1 VPWYTSAR
9 MKLVHAA
16 DLHIDSALHGLTRYE
31 SAPADEIRGATRRA
45 FVNLVGLCL
54 EERAGLLVI
63 AGDLFDGDWR
73 DVSTG
78 LFFAAQLSKLCEAGV
93 EVAWIRGNHDAVSQI
108 RRSVRLP
115 ERVMELAADRA
126 ETRVLERLGVAVH
139 GRSFAKRDVTED
151 LAAGYPERIAG
162 ALNLGLLHTALEGR
176 SGHDRYAP
184 CRVETLVNRGYEY
197 WALGHVHQ
205 REQVHVDPYV
215 VFSGN
220 LQGRHAR
227 ELGEKG
233 ATLVS
238 YEGDRVTSVEHRAL
252 DVVRW
257 AELSLDVSGAQNV
270 DDVLGL
276 ASRALSS
283 AAEAAQGRL
292 LAFRVKLTGHSDVD
306 AQLRAHRSRLVEE
319 LCSLSYEVSAG
330 AWLEKL
336 VIQSGPRE
344 RQAPLGDD
352 ALAEID
358 RALGVLLDREAYA
371 DLGDYLG
378 DLSKKLPAEVLEQV
392 PELSAPSAELCAE
405 LGSDVRSLLR
415 ERLGA
420 GQGEA

>member
-1 VPWYTSAR
+1 

-16 DLHIDSALHGLTRYE
+16 DLHIDSALGGLTRYE
-31 SAPADEIRGATRRA
+31 SAPVDEIRGATRRA
-45 FVNLVGLCL
+45 FVNLVNLCL
-54 EERAGLLVI
+54 EERAALLVI

-93 EVAWIRGNHDAVSQI
+93 KVAWIRGNHDAVSQI

-115 ERVMELAADRA
+115 EAVIELASDRA
-126 ETRVLERLGVAVH
+126 ETRTFEDLGVAVH
-139 GRSFAKRDVTED
+139 GQSFAKRDVTED
-151 LAAGYPERIAG
+151 LAAAYPERVAG
-162 ALNLGLLHTALEGR
+162 ALNVGLLHTALEGR
-176 SGHDRYAP
+176 AGHDRYAP

-205 REQVHVDPYV
+205 RELVHREPFI
-215 VFSGN
+215 VFPGN

-238 YEGDRVTSVEHRAL
+238 FEGDRISAVEHRPL

-257 AELSLDVSGAQNV
+257 DELLVDASDLHHLDDVRARCQAELT
-270 DDVLGL
+270 
-276 ASRALSS
+276 R

-292 LAFRVKLTGHSDVD
+292 LAFRVKLQGSTALD
-306 AQLRAHRSRLVEE
+306 AQLRARRDE
-319 LCSLSYEVSAG
+319 LREDLYGYSYSVPGAG

-336 VIQSGPRE
+336 KVDTRPLE
-344 RQAPLGDD
+344 RDAPIGDD

-358 RALGVLLDREAYA
+358 RALAELLQGSAAEGYSEHFSE
-371 DLGDYLG
+371 
-378 DLSKKLPAEVLEQV
+378 LSKKLPVEVLDQV
-392 PELSAPSAELCAE
+392 PELRAVSAELATE
-405 LGSDVRSLLR
+405 LMNDVRSLLR
-415 ERLGA
+415 ERLAA
-420 GQGEA
+420 GQDGA

>member
-1 VPWYTSAR
+1 

-16 DLHIDSALHGLTRYE
+16 DLHLDSALGGLTRYE

-45 FVNLVGLCL
+45 FSNLVSLCL
-54 EERAGLLVI
+54 EERAALLLI

-73 DVSTG
+73 DISTG
-78 LFFAAQLSKLCEAGV
+78 LFFAKELSKLCQAGV
-93 EVAWIRGNHDAVSQI
+93 RVVWIRGNHDAVSQI

-115 ERVMELAADRA
+115 EPVIELVSDRA
-126 ETRVLERLGVAVH
+126 ETRTFEDLGVAVH

-151 LAAGYPERIAG
+151 LAASYPERVAG
-162 ALNLGLLHTALEGR
+162 ALNVGLLHTALEGR

-205 REQVHVDPYV
+205 REVVHVEPYV
-215 VFSGN
+215 VFPGN

-233 ATLVS
+233 ATLVTF
-238 YEGDRVTSVEHRAL
+238 EGDRISAVEPRAL

-257 AELSLDVSGAQNV
+257 AELSLQVGAAQTL

-276 ASRALSS
+276 AQSELAR
-283 AAEAAQGRL
+283 AAEGAQGRL
-292 LAFRVKLTGHSDVD
+292 LAFRVKLVGATELD
-306 AQLRAHRSRLVEE
+306 AQLRARRDQLTEE
-319 LCSLSYEVSAG
+319 LCSLSYGVGGAG

-336 VIQSGPRE
+336 LVQTEPLLQGT
-344 RQAPLGDD
+344 PLGDD

-358 RALGVLLDREAYA
+358 RALADLLDAGAAET
-371 DLGDYLG
+371 LGDYLG
-378 DLSKKLPAEVLEQV
+378 DLSKKLPA
-392 PELSAPSAELCAE
+392 
-405 LGSDVRSLLR
+405 
-415 ERLGA
+415 
-420 GQGEA
+420 

>member
-1 VPWYTSAR
+1 

-16 DLHIDSALHGLTRYE
+16 DLHLDSALAGLTRYE

-45 FVNLVGLCL
+45 FSNLVSLCL
-54 EERAGLLVI
+54 EERAALLLI

-73 DVSTG
+73 DISTG
-78 LFFAAQLSKLCEAGV
+78 LFFAKELSKLCQAGV
-93 EVAWIRGNHDAVSQI
+93 RVVWIRGNHDAVSQI

-115 ERVMELAADRA
+115 EPVIELVSDRA
-126 ETRVLERLGVAVH
+126 ETRTFEDLGVAVH

-151 LAAGYPERIAG
+151 LAASYPDRVAG
-162 ALNLGLLHTALEGR
+162 ALNVGLLHTALEGR

-205 REQVHVDPYV
+205 REVVHVEPYV
-215 VFSGN
+215 VFPGN

-238 YEGDRVTSVEHRAL
+238 FEGDRISAVEHRAL

-257 AELSLDVSGAQNV
+257 AELSVSVSGAQHL
-270 DDVLGL
+270 DDV
-276 ASRALSS
+276 RAACQSELTL

-292 LAFRVKLTGHSDVD
+292 LAFRVKLHGATELD
-306 AQLRAHRSRLVEE
+306 AQLRARHDE
-319 LCSLSYEVSAG
+319 LREDLYGFSYGVGGAG

-336 VIQSGPRE
+336 QVSTQPLTRDV
-344 RQAPLGDD
+344 PLGDD

-358 RALGVLLDREAYA
+358 RALAELLQGGSAEIYGEQLS
-371 DLGDYLG
+371 DLA
-378 DLSKKLPAEVLEQV
+378 KKLPAEVLEQV
-392 PELSAPSAELCAE
+392 PELRSVSPELAAELMT
-405 LGSDVRSLLR
+405 DVRSLLR
-415 ERLGA
+415 ERLAA
-420 GQGEA
+420 GQDGA

>member
-1 VPWYTSAR
+1 

-16 DLHIDSALHGLTRYE
+16 DLHLDSALSGLTRYE

-45 FVNLVGLCL
+45 FGNLVSLCL

-93 EVAWIRGNHDAVSQI
+93 RVAWIRGNHDAVSQI

-115 ERVMELAADRA
+115 EPVIELSSDRA
-126 ETRVLERLGVAVH
+126 ETHIFEDLGVAVH
-139 GRSFAKRDVTED
+139 GQSFAKRDVTDD
-151 LAAGYPERIAG
+151 LAAHYPERVAG
-162 ALNLGLLHTALEGR
+162 ALNVGLLHTALEGR
-176 SGHDRYAP
+176 AGHDRYAP

-205 REQVHVDPYV
+205 REVVHREPYV
-215 VFSGN
+215 VFPGN

-238 YEGDRVTSVEHRAL
+238 FEGDRISAVEHRSL

-257 AELSLDVSGAQNV
+257 AELSVSVSGAQHV
-270 DDVLGL
+270 DDV
-276 ASRALSS
+276 RAACQLELTR

-292 LAFRVKLTGHSDVD
+292 LAFRVKLHGATELD
-306 AQLRAHRSRLVEE
+306 APLRARRDE
-319 LCSLSYEVSAG
+319 LREDLYGFSYSVGGAG

-336 VIQSGPRE
+336 KIDTQ
-344 RQAPLGDD
+344 PLLRDHSVGDD

-358 RALGVLLDREAYA
+358 RALAELLQGGAAEGYGEHFS
-371 DLGDYLG
+371 DLA
-378 DLSKKLPAEVLEQV
+378 KKLPIEVLDQV
-392 PELSAPSAELCAE
+392 PELRGVSAELSAE
-405 LGSDVRSLLR
+405 LLTDVRSLLR
-415 ERLGA
+415 ERLAA
-420 GQGEA
+420 GQDGA

>member
-1 VPWYTSAR
+1 

-16 DLHIDSALHGLTRYE
+16 DLHLDSALHGLSRYE

-45 FVNLVGLCL
+45 FVNLVDLCL

-63 AGDLFDGDWR
+63 SGDLFDGDWR

-78 LFFAAQLSKLCEAGV
+78 LFFAAQLSKLCEAKV
-93 EVAWIRGNHDAVSQI
+93 RVVWIRGNHDAISQI

-115 ERVMELAADRA
+115 ESVIELSHERA
-126 ETRVLERLGVAVH
+126 ETRVLEELGVAVH
-139 GRSFAKRDVTED
+139 GQSFARRDVSED

-162 ALNLGLLHTALEGR
+162 ALNVGLLHTALEGR
-176 SGHDRYAP
+176 TGHDRYAP

-205 REQVHVDPYV
+205 REVVHREPYV
-215 VFSGN
+215 VFPGN

-233 ATLVS
+233 ATLVTF
-238 YEGDRVTSVEHRAL
+238 EGDRISSVEPRAL

-257 AELSLDVSGAQNV
+257 AELAVPMTGESSLEDALGAVQV
-270 DDVLGL
+270 
-276 ASRALSS
+276 ALTQ

-292 LAFRVKLTGHSDVD
+292 LAFRVKLTGETALD
-306 AQLRAHRSRLVEE
+306 ATLRASRDKLIEE
-319 LCSLSYEVSAG
+319 VCSLSYGVSAG

-336 VIQSGPRE
+336 SIATEPLSSA
-344 RQAPLGDD
+344 APLGDD

-358 RALGVLLDREAYA
+358 RALVELVEQGGASALAE
-371 DLGDYLG
+371 YLG
-378 DLSKKLPAEVLEQV
+378 DLSKKLPAEVLELV
-392 PELSAPSAELCAE
+392 PELRAPSAEWARE
-405 LGSDVRSLLR
+405 LSNDVRSLLR
-415 ERLGA
+415 ERLAA
-420 GQGEA
+420 GQGA